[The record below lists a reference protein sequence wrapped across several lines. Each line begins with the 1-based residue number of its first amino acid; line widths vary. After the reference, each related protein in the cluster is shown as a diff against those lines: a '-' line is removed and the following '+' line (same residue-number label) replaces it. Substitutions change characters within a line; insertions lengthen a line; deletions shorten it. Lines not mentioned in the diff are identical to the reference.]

1 VIDSK
6 KIERFEETIK
16 SYYTFVDS
24 YKSSK
29 FARESESFY
38 LSSLK
43 ELEKLKIETM
53 AYKDST
59 AERTTITRS
68 LRELESETSN
78 IYETITVL
86 SKRSNQINVEMKEE
100 LNQKL
105 DEFATSTDNL
115 EEIFENREQI
125 EVSRYYERLPKSGA
139 IAIQELENEKIFW
152 KSPENEDSNE

>member
-1 VIDSK
+1 
-6 KIERFEETIK
+6 
-16 SYYTFVDS
+16 
-24 YKSSK
+24 
-29 FARESESFY
+29 
-38 LSSLK
+38 
-43 ELEKLKIETM
+43 M

-68 LRELESETSN
+68 LRELESESSN

-125 EVSRYYERLPKSGA
+125 EVSKYYERLPKSGA
-139 IAIQELENEKIFW
+139 IAIQELENDKIFW

>member
-1 VIDSK
+1 
-6 KIERFEETIK
+6 
-16 SYYTFVDS
+16 
-24 YKSSK
+24 
-29 FARESESFY
+29 
-38 LSSLK
+38 
-43 ELEKLKIETM
+43 M

-68 LRELESETSN
+68 LKSLEDDTDN
-78 IYETITVL
+78 IYESITVL
-86 SKRSNQINVEMKEE
+86 SKRSNQINIEMKEE
-100 LNQKL
+100 LDQKL

-125 EVSRYYERLPKSGA
+125 EVSRHYERLPKSGA

>member
-1 VIDSK
+1 
-6 KIERFEETIK
+6 
-16 SYYTFVDS
+16 
-24 YKSSK
+24 
-29 FARESESFY
+29 
-38 LSSLK
+38 
-43 ELEKLKIETM
+43 M

-68 LRELESETSN
+68 LRELETETSN

-139 IAIQELENEKIFW
+139 IAIQELENDKIFW
-152 KSPENEDSNE
+152 KSPENEDSKE